1 VPPRKIFC
9 LNEKKRTV
17 EKLYTKALESSKH
30 VRFLLQKITVDTYN
44 KAIIPVKSNTLQKFR
59 YLVHYINKEKNKKR
73 CFVEL
78 FKQTKRILVMLQTP
92 HAKINR
98 TTQSPEFFR
107 VIGCY
112 VSTNGE

>member
-1 VPPRKIFC
+1 

-59 YLVHYINKEKNKKR
+59 YLVHYINKEKTRNVVLSNSSNKLKG
-73 CFVEL
+73 F
-78 FKQTKRILVMLQTP
+78 
-92 HAKINR
+92 
-98 TTQSPEFFR
+98 
-107 VIGCY
+107 
-112 VSTNGE
+112 

>member
-1 VPPRKIFC
+1 